1 MKLRARFPQ
10 TGPEPRA
17 EAAPRARAALRRA
30 FFPTTDSGAGS
41 LGPTATQVEPPTE
54 PASIPAVIQ
63 SPIFSPPQAGD
74 WASTVAAWRST
85 TGLNGE
91 HP

>member
-10 TGPEPRA
+10 IGQ
-17 EAAPRARAALRRA
+17 APAPSPAPSARGALRRA
-30 FFPTTDSGAGS
+30 FFPTTDSGAG
-41 LGPTATQVEPPTE
+41 LLPAAPVAAPPTE
-54 PASIPAVIQ
+54 PSSMPAAIQ
-63 SPIFSPPQAGD
+63 SPVFSHPQAGD

-91 HP
+91 RP

>member
-10 TGPEPRA
+10 IGMAQPTSP
-17 EAAPRARAALRRA
+17 AASARGALRRA
-30 FFPTTDSGAGS
+30 FFPTTDSGAG
-41 LGPTATQVEPPTE
+41 LLPAAPAAAPPSE
-54 PASIPAVIQ
+54 PASMPATIQ
-63 SPIFSPPQAGD
+63 SPIFTPPQAGD

-91 HP
+91 RP